1 MSGLDPLMMGI
12 SIGNKDNTSLA
23 LPSVNQRRTG
33 QERVREQV
41 QTVRRTKSR
50 HPSTI
55 SGSSSLSPTSPLH
68 ESNGSVFFGNGFT
81 KSYSFDR
88 SPSSPQNFNNKATSM
103 RTNTTFS
110 RYMRNY
116 SVAGSKPVG
125 QLNSSRSEPSWSYGA
140 PRPSI
145 PTQRLPSNTGIYR
158 NQQCTSKFI
167 RKNTS
172 RPPPVDVPNGS
183 GPTKTNNHLKASR
196 ADMRK
201 TQSMTVVTDG
211 PTKTTAKSE
220 ANMADVN
227 MKEAVEFLSSKDEN
241 YQLFG
246 ASCIQHNTFSNE
258 KSKEE
263 VLKLKG
269 IPALLA
275 LLGSSSSKVKH
286 VVSATLRNLSF
297 KSSPNKE
304 EIFRCGGIT
313 AITDQLK
320 QSDSVDLNKQLTG
333 LLWNLSSEDDL
344 KSALLRESLSTLME
358 QVILPNTKTPGI
370 TGSANKDPDVF
381 TNATACL
388 RNLSSG
394 NQNSRQTMRKCQ
406 GLVDSLVTY
415 LNNCEEKDV
424 DDEPLENCV
433 CILHN
438 LTFQL
443 EAEVPSLFERIKTL
457 IPANRSQTQ
466 NNGSAVGC
474 FNPPGKSSEHDRPF
488 DYPVVENPHP
498 SGMGWLIHSKLLQSY
513 LSLLKRSQ
521 RDELKKA
528 CCGAMHNLTASKGI
542 VSEVI
547 SQIIVKKLYGMQTIA
562 LLLKSDKDDL
572 QRAAMSLLIN
582 LLKNPNLHSHI
593 GREALPKLID
603 VLRSTEVTTESDD
616 TYAMACQSAT
626 VLLLNNPEPNKNY
639 LKNNLI
645 KVLSN
650 HSNSYHPKSS
660 KAAAVLLYRI
670 WADKDLQSFVKKNG
684 MNKSL
689 FVNDITTAACSS
701 LIEH

>member
-23 LPSVNQRRTG
+23 LPSVNQHRTG

-41 QTVRRTKSR
+41 QSVRRTKLR
-50 HPSTI
+50 HPSTM
-55 SGSSSLSPTSPLH
+55 SGSTSLSPTSPSH
-68 ESNGSVFFGNGFT
+68 ESNGNLFFGNGFP
-81 KSYSFDR
+81 KSYSIDR
-88 SPSSPQNFNNKATSM
+88 SLSSPQNSNNKITSM

-116 SVAGSKPVG
+116 SVTGPKPAG

-158 NQQCTSKFI
+158 NQQCSSKFI

-172 RPPPVDVPNGS
+172 RPHPVDVPNGS
-183 GPTKTNNHLKASR
+183 YPTKTNNYLKASR
-196 ADMRK
+196 TDMRQ
-201 TQSMTVVTDG
+201 TQSMTLVTDG
-211 PTKTTAKSE
+211 PTKTTKSE
-220 ANMADVN
+220 ANMAKVN
-227 MKEAVEFLSSKDEN
+227 MKEAVEFLYSKDEN

-246 ASCIQHNTFSNE
+246 ASCIQQNTFNNDR
-258 KSKEE
+258 SKEE

-275 LLGSSSSKVKH
+275 LLPSSNSMVKH

-304 EIFRCGGIT
+304 EIFHCGGIT
-313 AITDQLK
+313 MITDQLK
-320 QSDSVDLNKQLTG
+320 QSGSVDLDKQLTG

-344 KSALLRESLSTLME
+344 KSVLLRESLSTLME
-358 QVILPNTKTPGI
+358 RVIVPNTKTPDI
-370 TGSANKDPDVF
+370 TSNANRDPYVF

-394 NQNSRQTMRKCQ
+394 NQNSRQTMRKCP
-406 GLVDSLVTY
+406 GLVDSLVNY
-415 LNNCEEKDV
+415 LKSCEEKDV
-424 DDEPLENCV
+424 DDEPLENSV

-457 IPANRSQTQ
+457 IPANRSQIQ
-466 NNGSAVGC
+466 NSGSAVGC

-498 SGMGWLIHSKLLQSY
+498 SGVGWLIHSKLLQSY

-528 CCGAMHNLTASKGI
+528 CCGSMHNLTASKGI

-547 SQIIVKKLYGMQTIA
+547 GQIIVKKLYGMQAIA
-562 LLLKSDKDDL
+562 PLLKSNKDDL

-582 LLKNPNLHSHI
+582 LLKNENLYSLI
-593 GREALPKLID
+593 GREALPRLID
-603 VLRSTEVTTESDD
+603 VLGHTEVTAESDD
-616 TYAMACQSAT
+616 TYAMACQSTT
-626 VLLLNNPEPNKNY
+626 VLLLNNPESNKNY
-639 LKNNLI
+639 LTNNLI
-645 KVLSN
+645 KLLSN
-650 HSNSYHPKSS
+650 HSNTCHPKSS
-660 KAAAVLLYRI
+660 KAAAILLYRI
-670 WADKDLQSFVKKNG
+670 WADKDLQSYVKKNG
-684 MNKSL
+684 MNKSM
-689 FVNDITTAACSS
+689 FVNDTTTAACSS
-701 LIEH
+701 LTEH